1 MNSDKLNHLIRL
13 KANEL
18 SLNVELV
25 YRNYMFER
33 FLERLSHSKYKDSF
47 IVKGGYLIGSMIGI
61 ENRVTKDIDATIR
74 DLKIDK
80 LRLNEIFHT
89 IADIDLKDDI
99 KFEYKS
105 IIEIREKFDYLGYRI
120 SFDALFQKTRIHLKM
135 DLTIGD
141 VIIPDAIN
149 YYHQCMF
156 DERIIHLKSYALETV
171 LSEKLESIITWG
183 ISGSRIRDYYDV
195 FILNKIFS
203 EKLNLGLLRSSLLAT
218 SNRRRSLEQ
227 VINHKEVLD
236 MIKNDKV
243 LETNWLKFQKMYSYA
258 NGISFSDA
266 LFTITNLLNVLNI
279 NEN

>member
-18 SLNVELV
+18 NLNVELV

-33 FLERLSHSKYKDSF
+33 FLERLSHSIYKDSF

-61 ENRVTKDIDATIR
+61 ENRVTKDIDATISN
-74 DLKIDK
+74 LKIDK
-80 LRLNEIFHT
+80 LKLIEIFHA
-89 IADIDLKDDI
+89 ISDIDLKDDI

-105 IIEIREKFDYLGYRI
+105 IIEIREEFDYVGYRI

-141 VIIPDAIN
+141 VIIPVAIN

-156 DERIIHLKSYALETV
+156 DKRVIHLKSYALETV
-171 LSEKLESIITWG
+171 LAEKLESIITWG

-195 FILNKIFS
+195 FILNRIFS
-203 EKLNLGLLRSSLLAT
+203 EKLNLRLLRLSLLAT
-218 SNRRRSLEQ
+218 SNRRRSLDQ
-227 VINHKEVLD
+227 VINHKEILD

-243 LETNWLKFQKMYSYA
+243 LEMNWLKFQKAYSYS
-258 NGISFSDA
+258 NGISFIDT
-266 LFTITNLLNVLNI
+266 LCTITNLLNALNI